1 MMAIMAWGMPI
12 YLARHESGRTIP
24 VNAAILK
31 HFTLGECRGANNDN
45 VEAAA

>member
-1 MMAIMAWGMPI
+1 MIVVVWGIPV

-31 HFTLGECRGANNDN
+31 HFTLGECRAANNDN
-45 VEAAA
+45 KMEAA

>member
-1 MMAIMAWGMPI
+1 MMIVVWGIPV

-31 HFTLGECRGANNDN
+31 HFTLGECQDANNDN
-45 VEAAA
+45 VEEAA